1 MVGTIAPDRRRQFGV
16 DVRVFDAS
24 RIQVASEYVP
34 PRDDRFRFELP
45 PGEYQLLLTNHLAP
59 GNCHNYAKA
68 VSVRASLTTHIT
80 FLAGVLTPGCG
91 TY

>member
-1 MVGTIAPDRRRQFGV
+1 
-16 DVRVFDAS
+16 
-24 RIQVASEYVP
+24 VP